1 MNSQNDRKLKHVTVT
16 ILFEGFALNR
26 DEKIGGNIQSI
37 KKLKQAD
44 RTVSFISKPAMRHYL
59 FETLVKAY
67 CWKPSEIRSEGDV
80 IQFDLCKDN
89 ILTSPELDAF
99 GYMYTISRENAI
111 TRKSP
116 VGITKAIG
124 LDPYDGDMAFYANH
138 DLVRRAIEQGQ
149 DAQPNHYKP
158 NLYNKEEHLSIY
170 KVSFTID
177 TDVLGRDEWIVR
189 QEPTFV
195 DNKLEIVLKE
205 EKEEKTQEKEKEG
218 RTQKEKE
225 IKVTKVTI
233 DNLRKKN
240 NGENEYEYAIGDK
253 TIGTIRIQNKKVIFE
268 LDEKKKKERIRQILE
283 AIKDGLYAQSS
294 GEANTIVP
302 LFMIAAAVKIPSPIF
317 HPFID
322 VERSADGKLSVIGV
336 KDCLENSWIERCNNK
351 AYVFLKSCERLRVK
365 DFESVEGAII
375 TDWNKFLQML
385 NL

>member
-1 MNSQNDRKLKHVTVT
+1 MNSRNDPKLKHVTVT

-26 DEKIGGNIQSI
+26 DENIGGNIQSI
-37 KKLKQAD
+37 KKLKKAD

-67 CWKPSEIRSEGDV
+67 GWKPSEIRSEGDV

-116 VGITKAIG
+116 IGITKAIG

-138 DLVRRAIEQGQ
+138 DLMRRAIKQGQ
-149 DAQPNHYKP
+149 DAQPNP
-158 NLYNKEEHLSIY
+158 YNKEEHLSIY

-177 TDVLGRDEWIVR
+177 ADVLGRDEWIVR
-189 QEPTFV
+189 REPTFV

-205 EKEEKTQEKEKEG
+205 EEKTQKKQKKKQKEG
-218 RTQKEKE
+218 RTQET
-225 IKVTKVTI
+225 IKVTI

-294 GEANTIVP
+294 GEANT
-302 LFMIAAAVKIPSPIF
+302 
-317 HPFID
+317 
-322 VERSADGKLSVIGV
+322 
-336 KDCLENSWIERCNNK
+336 
-351 AYVFLKSCERLRVK
+351 
-365 DFESVEGAII
+365 
-375 TDWNKFLQML
+375 
-385 NL
+385 

>member
-26 DEKIGGNIQSI
+26 DENIGGNIQSI

-59 FETLVKAY
+59 FETLVKS
-67 CWKPSEIRSEGDV
+67 CGWKPSKIRSEGDV
-80 IQFDLCKDN
+80 VQFDLCEDN

-99 GYMYTISRENAI
+99 GYMYTIGGENAI

-116 VGITKAIG
+116 IGITKAIG

-138 DLVRRAIEQGQ
+138 DLVRRAIKQGQ
-149 DAQPNHYKP
+149 DVQPNP
-158 NLYNKEEHLSIY
+158 YNKEEHLSIY
-170 KVSFTID
+170 KASFTID
-177 TDVLGRDEWIVR
+177 VDVLGRDEWIVE
-189 QEPTFV
+189 QEPKFEN
-195 DNKLEIVLKE
+195 NKLEIFLKE
-205 EKEEKTQEKEKEG
+205 EK
-218 RTQKEKE
+218 
-225 IKVTKVTI
+225 IKATI

-240 NGENEYEYAIGDK
+240 NNENEYEYTIGGEP
-253 TIGTIRIQNKKVIFE
+253 IGTIRIQNKKVIFE

-302 LFMIAAAVKIPSPIF
+302 MFMIAASVKIPCPIF

-322 VERSADGKLSVIGV
+322 VERSEDGKLSVIGV
-336 KDCLENSWIERCNNK
+336 RDCLENSWIERRDNK

-375 TDWNKFLQML
+375 TDWNEFLQKL
-385 NL
+385 NLKEDGAKS

>member
-59 FETLVKAY
+59 FETLVKS
-67 CWKPSEIRSEGDV
+67 CGWKPSEIRSEGDV
-80 IQFDLCKDN
+80 LQFDLCKDN

-99 GYMYTISRENAI
+99 GYMYTIGGENAI

-116 VGITKAIG
+116 IGITKAIG

-138 DLVRRAIEQGQ
+138 DLVRRAIKQGQ
-149 DAQPNHYKP
+149 DVQPNP
-158 NLYNKEEHLSIY
+158 YNKEEHLSIY
-170 KVSFTID
+170 KASFTID
-177 TDVLGRDEWIVR
+177 VDVLGRDEWIVE
-189 QEPTFV
+189 QEPKFE
-195 DNKLEIVLKE
+195 NN
-205 EKEEKTQEKEKEG
+205 
-218 RTQKEKE
+218 
-225 IKVTKVTI
+225 
-233 DNLRKKN
+233 NLRKKN
-240 NGENEYEYAIGDK
+240 NNENEYEY
-253 TIGTIRIQNKKVIFE
+253 TIDSESVGTIRIQNIQNKKVNKKVIFE
-268 LDEKKKKERIRQILE
+268 LDEKKKKERIKVIFELDEEKKKERIRQILE

-302 LFMIAAAVKIPSPIF
+302 MFMIAAAVKIPCPIF

-322 VERSADGKLSVIGV
+322 VERSEDGKLSVIGV
-336 KDCLENSWIERCNNK
+336 RDCLENSWIERCDNK

-375 TDWNKFLQML
+375 TDWNEFLQKL
-385 NL
+385 NLQEDEAKS